1 MPAHRFETQSKK
13 EKPKKRYSLF
23 LFLFSLV
30 FKRSYPHTFPS
41 PLPWGYCSVFCVHHS
56 SAFSSFL
63 PLPERCIF
71 RSASSSSFC
80 RILRLWES
88 STWPQ
93 FIHFQGCIPWYKY
106 TPVCSSNLLFL
117 GICIVSSLCSYE
129 HSYPLGARNNVSRVL
144 MMNDFRI
151 LLNSVPIEMILW
163 FFSFH
168 LLMW

>member
-56 SAFSSFL
+56 SALSKVSCLSLKDVFL
-63 PLPERCIF
+63 DLPHHLLFAGYYVCESHPCGHNLFTF
-71 RSASSSSFC
+71 RAVFLGTN
-80 RILRLWES
+80 IL
-88 STWPQ
+88 Q
-93 FIHFQGCIPWYKY
+93 CF
-106 TPVCSSNLLFL
+106 SNLLFL

-129 HSYPLGARNNVSRVL
+129 HSYPLGACNNVSRVL

-151 LLNSVPIEMILW
+151 LLNSVPIEMMLW